1 MNIVSRLRKLE
12 ENQDSTHVVLDQI
25 PKDSTLEEATCIYNE
40 NLRRLK
46 SAPRV
51 LSDQSSMSSEQAT
64 HIFSQS
70 LEQWNNQ

>member
-51 LSDQSSMSSEQAT
+51 LSNQSSMSLEKAT
-64 HIFSQS
+64 RLYRQS
-70 LEQWNNQ
+70 LEQWSHQ